1 MASLTRPASPL
12 ALLQE
17 KPSDPGRLLPAHL
30 AEAGTVRLLLQ
41 AVVSLLLLALA
52 LLIAFLFGSNLWF
65 GAPEKHP
72 DSAAVLVSGLP
83 LLVLFAAYGITSLH
97 NVWRRW
103 HNRRQRLNGAVF
115 AGSRAAPQGSA
126 EICLFSP
133 LHALARMAA
142 QAAQA
147 ACCAAAFL
155 LLLNDPDKGEW
166 LYGLLF
172 LLFLIQLQNPSER
185 SRSLL
190 RTLFGVP
197 QKTVYRADTDRFIF
211 YGYTLRGG
219 WQVLAEYPAS
229 DFTGIYCQPEQ
240 NAPANGN
247 SITLWL
253 AGREGGRDVSA
264 GSTQRWFSDN
274 TAAAE
279 NALEALCRAS
289 GLPPLAVPPKTDAA
303 TKAQAA

>member
-1 MASLTRPASPL
+1 MASLTRPAFPL

-52 LLIAFLFGSNLWF
+52 LLIAFLFGSNLWS
-65 GAPEKHP
+65 GAPEKHS

-83 LLVLFAAYGITSLH
+83 LLVLFAAYGIVSLH

-103 HNRRQRLNGAVF
+103 RNRRQRLNGAVF
-115 AGSRAAPQGSA
+115 AGRRAAPQGSA

-133 LHALARMAA
+133 LHALARM
-142 QAAQA
+142 AAQA

-172 LLFLIQLQNPSER
+172 LLFLIQVQNPSER

-219 WQVLAEYPAS
+219 WQVLAEYPAA
-229 DFTGIYCQPEQ
+229 DFIGIYCQPEQ

-253 AGREGGRDVSA
+253 AGREGGRDVAA

-289 GLPPLAVPPKTDAA
+289 GLPPLVVPPKTDAA